1 MNRRI
6 DSDLMERMCGHHGKA
21 ASVHARVVDELGRRI
36 TRGGYAPGSALP
48 VETELAGELGVS
60 RTVLREA
67 IKGLAARGMIESRPK
82 IGTRVRLRRYWNL
95 LDPDVLHWYLADRP
109 DHDALRQLFELRVI
123 FEPAAAAHA
132 ARRRTAQQI
141 RQLKRAY
148 RGMALSDSAEDSILS
163 DLDFHMTILEASG
176 NELLL
181 SLGNVIS
188 SALLDLFRLGQ
199 STWDADGNQ
208 WLGHHE
214 RVMLAIEAQDDAR
227 AQSIMHELLV
237 ESLGN
242 AEHACRRQA
251 LPLGEPATARRSPP
265 PRPAKRLG

>member
-1 MNRRI
+1 MNRAI
-6 DSDLMERMCGHHGKA
+6 DADLMERMSGYVGKS
-21 ASVHARVVDELGRRI
+21 ASVHARVVEELGRRI
-36 TRGGYAPGSALP
+36 TNGGYEPGCALP

-67 IKGLAARGMIESRPK
+67 IKGLAARGMVESRPK
-82 IGTRVRLRRYWNL
+82 IGTHVRLRRYWNL
-95 LDPDVLHWYLADRP
+95 LDPDVLHWCLADMP
-109 DHDALRQLFELRVI
+109 DQDALRQLFELRVI

-132 ARRRTAQQI
+132 ARRRTDQHV
-141 RQLKRAY
+141 RQLKRAFH
-148 RGMALSDSAEDSILS
+148 GMALSDSAEDSILS

-214 RVMLAIEAQDDAR
+214 RVMLAIEARDAR
-227 AQSIMHELLV
+227 LAQSIMHELLV

-242 AEHACRRQA
+242 AERASA
-251 LPLGEPATARRSPP
+251 DKPGSFAETV
-265 PRPAKRLG
+265 